1 MILMDQGQT
10 ACGVF
15 ILVFSHVPRG
25 LETCQVS
32 FLRQFKM
39 LKLRV
44 EDKKRIRHELVMGLW
59 KKTCRQRASSALL
72 RLNGLSIKVQCSFL
86 RSRCAKISE

>member
-44 EDKKRIRHELVMGLW
+44 KDKKRIRHELVMGLW
-59 KKTCRQRASSALL
+59 KKNLQT
-72 RLNGLSIKVQCSFL
+72 KSFICP
-86 RSRCAKISE
+86 SQVKWVKY

>member
-59 KKTCRQRASSALL
+59 KKNLQTKSFIC
-72 RLNGLSIKVQCSFL
+72 LSQVKWV
-86 RSRCAKISE
+86 KY

>member
-10 ACGVF
+10 ACSVF

-44 EDKKRIRHELVMGLW
+44 EDKKRGLDMSQSWGYENKLADKELHLPFSG
-59 KKTCRQRASSALL
+59 
-72 RLNGLSIKVQCSFL
+72 
-86 RSRCAKISE
+86 

>member
-44 EDKKRIRHELVMGLW
+44 EDKKRGLDMSQSWGYEKKLADKELHRPFSG
-59 KKTCRQRASSALL
+59 
-72 RLNGLSIKVQCSFL
+72 
-86 RSRCAKISE
+86 